1 MQNRV
6 QNIIFVMQQR
16 NFHMA
21 QPKVYLRPKPSK
33 DGKHQIL
40 ISYYIQGKRLEYY
53 TKISIK
59 KTDFK
64 TTGEH
69 SIKSTALHSATF
81 NKKIKNII
89 ADAVKIATEAK
100 GEDINPS
107 FVREQLDVIYK
118 PKEAEEIEHEQPK
131 ETSFIKYFENAIKD
145 SKAGK
150 RLISTGNKN
159 GNRYSQRAIKN
170 YSVSL
175 SAIKRYLKYSDL
187 KDLSFDDIDKVFYNG
202 FRDFCYNIEDKEKS
216 TFASYVK
223 DIKTLMSETEHLFR
237 TKDFV
242 LPSYESDTIYLTNEE
257 IDKIS
262 NLDLSNSEQHFTNT
276 AGEKIFYPTLDRV
289 RDLYLIG
296 AYTGLRFSDFSELEL
311 NSIDGNFIRLK
322 QAKTGAR
329 VVIPIMSKLKPIIL
343 KYPNE
348 LPTISNQKFNQ
359 YIKYVAE
366 LAGLT
371 EIRTIK
377 NTKGNKDNVTK
388 HPLYSLITSHSCRR
402 SYATNM
408 FKAGV
413 PPMLIMSATG
423 HKTESSFLKYIRAT
437 SEDKAML
444 LAEALNKLGL

>member
-1 MQNRV
+1 
-6 QNIIFVMQQR
+6 
-16 NFHMA
+16 MA

-40 ISYYIQGKRLEYY
+40 ISYFIQGKRLEYY
-53 TKISIK
+53 TGISIK

-64 TTGEH
+64 NTGEH
-69 SIKSTALHSATF
+69 SIKSTALHSASF
-81 NKKIKNII
+81 NQKIKNIK
-89 ADAVKIATEAK
+89 ADAVKFATEAK
-100 GEDINPS
+100 GDDINPK
-107 FVREQLDVIYK
+107 FIREQLDAIYK
-118 PKEAEEIEHEQPK
+118 PREDDNTQLEQPK
-131 ETSFIKYFENAIKD
+131 ETSFIKYFEKAIND

-150 RLISTGNKN
+150 RLISTGKRN
-159 GNRYSQRAIKN
+159 GSRYSLRAIKN

-175 SAIKRYLKYSDL
+175 SAIKRYLEYSEL
-187 KDLSFDDIDKVFYNG
+187 KDLSFDDIDKDFYNG
-202 FRDFCYNIEDKEKS
+202 FRDFCYNIENKEKS
-216 TFASYVK
+216 TFAGYIK
-223 DIKTLMSETEHLFR
+223 DIKTLMSESEHLFK

-262 NLDLSNSEQHFTNT
+262 NIDLSDSTKHFTNIE
-276 AGEKIFYPTLDRV
+276 GEKIFYPTLDRV

-296 AYTGLRFSDFSELEL
+296 AYSGLRFSDLQELEL
-311 NSIDGNFIRLK
+311 NSIEGNFIRLK

-329 VVIPIMSKLKPIIL
+329 VAIPVMSKLKPIIL
-343 KYPNE
+343 KYPDQ

-366 LAGLT
+366 LAGLN
-371 EIRTIK
+371 EVRTIK
-377 NTKGNKDNVTK
+377 NTKGNKENSTK

-437 SEDKAML
+437 NEDKAKL

>member
-1 MQNRV
+1 
-6 QNIIFVMQQR
+6 
-16 NFHMA
+16 MA
-21 QPKVYLRPKPSK
+21 QPKVYLRPKPNR

-40 ISYYIQGKRLEYY
+40 ISYFIQGKRLEYY
-53 TKISIK
+53 TGISIK

-69 SIKSTALHSATF
+69 AIKSTALHSASF
-81 NKKIKNII
+81 NQKIKNIK

-100 GEDINPS
+100 GEDINPT
-107 FVREQLDVIYK
+107 FIREQLDVIYK
-118 PKEAEEIEHEQPK
+118 PKEPEEIEPEQPK
-131 ETSFIKYFENAIKD
+131 ETSFIKYFENAIKN
-145 SKAGK
+145 SKDGK
-150 RLISTGNKN
+150 RLISTGKRN
-159 GNRYSQRAIKN
+159 GSRYSPRAIKN

-175 SAIKRYLKYSDL
+175 SAIKRYLEHSKT
-187 KDLSFDDIDKVFYNG
+187 KDLSFDHIDKVFYNG

-216 TFASYVK
+216 TFAGYIK
-223 DIKTLMSETEHLFR
+223 DIKTLMSESEHLFK

-262 NLDLSNSEQHFTNT
+262 NLDLSDNEKRFTNVE
-276 AGEKIFYPTLDRV
+276 GEKIFYPTLDRV

-296 AYTGLRFSDFSELEL
+296 AYSGIRFGDIQELEL

-329 VVIPIMSKLKPIIL
+329 VTIPVMSKLKPILL
-343 KYPNE
+343 KYPDQ

-377 NTKGNKDNVTK
+377 NTKGNKENTTK
-388 HPLYSLITSHSCRR
+388 QPLYSLITSHSCRR

-423 HKTESSFLKYIRAT
+423 HRSESSFLKYIRAT
-437 SEDKAML
+437 NEDKAVL